1 MKVQESESPKVRES
15 ESTGGGAES
24 AGGGAEGVGA
34 GTGWGCA
41 SETEDR
47 PVYHAACSSMR
58 NEMNSAGLLR
68 S

>member
-1 MKVQESESPKVRES
+1 MKVQESESPKLPES
-15 ESTGGGAES
+15 EST
-24 AGGGAEGVGA
+24 GGGAEGVGA